1 MNYDFDEKINRR
13 GTGSVKWDTYGN
25 EYIPMFIAD
34 MDFKP
39 SPQIVAALK
48 DRTAHEVYGYT
59 RPDRLLYETI
69 ANWFYQT
76 YHYVLEESW
85 IRLLPGIVPAL
96 AVAAHIAPGKAA
108 ANTPNYP
115 MLLQGP
121 VRAGKELILS
131 PLKETNDYY
140 EMDFADL
147 EQRLTSDTDIFYLC
161 NPHNPVGRVY
171 QKDELAGLS
180 RFAQDNDLLVIAD
193 EIHCELVFDRPH
205 IPFLT
210 VDEYAKQHSITLM
223 SPSKTYN
230 IPGLGMAFAIIPNP
244 DLRKKFAQISYA
256 LPHPGF
262 FGLEACKA
270 AYGNSGQWRDELVAY
285 LQSNRDYLEEE
296 LTQRFPKAKFTHV
309 EGTYLQWIDFRPY
322 GIKDP
327 HGRLLH
333 EAKIALSDG
342 RDFGLDGYVR
352 LNFGCRR
359 ELLAEALQRIG
370 SVIQ

>member
-244 DLRKKFAQISYA
+244 DLRKNLPKSATLCPTPDFSAWKPAKQLTEIPGNGGTNSSLTCRATGTIWKKNSRSVFPRPNSPMLKEPTCNGLISGRMGSKIPMA
-256 LPHPGF
+256 G
-262 FGLEACKA
+262 C
-270 AYGNSGQWRDELVAY
+270 
-285 LQSNRDYLEEE
+285 
-296 LTQRFPKAKFTHV
+296 FT
-309 EGTYLQWIDFRPY
+309 
-322 GIKDP
+322 K
-327 HGRLLH
+327 
-333 EAKIALSDG
+333 
-342 RDFGLDGYVR
+342 
-352 LNFGCRR
+352 RR
-359 ELLAEALQRIG
+359 
-370 SVIQ
+370 SP